1 MSTDS
6 TVAEHRQS
14 VLGFP
19 SDDSRNEEI
28 RQVLRDYLYHDSE
41 AERLGRYKGFFHIIE
56 RARLTRVLERY
67 GAT

>member
-1 MSTDS
+1 MTDGS
-6 TVAEHRQS
+6 VAESRN
-14 VLGFP
+14 VKLGFP
-19 SDDSRNEEI
+19 SNDSRDEEI